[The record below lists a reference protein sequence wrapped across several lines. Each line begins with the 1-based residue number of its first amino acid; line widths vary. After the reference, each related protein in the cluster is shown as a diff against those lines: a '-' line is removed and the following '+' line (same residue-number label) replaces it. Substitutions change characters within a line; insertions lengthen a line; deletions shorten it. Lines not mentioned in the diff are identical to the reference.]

1 MEPIL
6 GEAATSEAQKLV
18 SKFGSIRELFHF
30 FAQADVASLNFNSAV
45 AKYLQVVARSFSYT
59 LEREMLNGPV
69 LPGSRAVHEYLFNS
83 YGAEENE
90 IFRVLFLD
98 AANRLIQDH
107 VMATGTVDRVNIHA
121 RQVIKAA
128 LDLNA
133 VAIVLVHNHPS
144 GDPSPSR
151 ADVELTRNIIA
162 ACTPF
167 DLRIVDHLIVARG
180 GLSSLKE
187 MGLLDATE
195 NPVPAGHGQ
204 SRHQSHDGEAVS
216 TLGGCFKA
224 LLQTIRK
231 M

>member
-6 GEAATSEAQKLV
+6 GDASKSEAEKLV
-18 SKFGSIRELFHF
+18 SKFRSIRELFHF
-30 FAQADVASLNFNSAV
+30 FAHADVGSLNFNTAV
-45 AKYLQVVARSFSYT
+45 SRYLQVVARSFSYT

-98 AANRLIQDH
+98 AANRLIQDN

-121 RQVIKAA
+121 RHVIRDA

-144 GDPSPSR
+144 GDPRPSR
-151 ADVELTRNIIA
+151 ADVALTRNIIA
-162 ACTPF
+162 ACAPF
-167 DLRIVDHLIVARG
+167 DLRIVDHLIVASG
-180 GLSSLKE
+180 GVSSLKE
-187 MGLLDATE
+187 MGLLAAAEKSAPSSPSQT
-195 NPVPAGHGQ
+195 
-204 SRHQSHDGEAVS
+204 HDREAVS
-216 TLGGCFKA
+216 TLSGCFRA
-224 LLQTIRK
+224 LLQTMRK